1 MDSVLSWV
9 VLDFVALIAGIR
21 FAIYVLD
28 QYEKHQKEMRNND
41 KW

>member
-1 MDSVLSWV
+1 MDSVFSWII
-9 VLDFVALIAGIR
+9 LDFVAFSAGVR

-28 QYEKHQKEMRNND
+28 QYEKHQEEMRNND

>member
-1 MDSVLSWV
+1 MDSVLSWII
-9 VLDFVALIAGIR
+9 LDFVALVAGIR
-21 FAIYVLD
+21 FAVYVLD